1 VLQLE
6 KSHEV
11 VSRGENSG
19 KNLLH
24 SMRRGCTKTEFIFGA
39 TRNETSESDL
49 AGSWSNL
56 IFRRT
61 DDEKTFD

>member
-1 VLQLE
+1 MLLE
-6 KSHEV
+6 TSHEV
-11 VSRGENSG
+11 VSRSEDCD

-24 SMRRGCTKTEFIFGA
+24 SMRRGCTKTEFIFGT
-39 TRNETSESDL
+39 TRNEAPESDL

-61 DDEKTFD
+61 DDEETSD